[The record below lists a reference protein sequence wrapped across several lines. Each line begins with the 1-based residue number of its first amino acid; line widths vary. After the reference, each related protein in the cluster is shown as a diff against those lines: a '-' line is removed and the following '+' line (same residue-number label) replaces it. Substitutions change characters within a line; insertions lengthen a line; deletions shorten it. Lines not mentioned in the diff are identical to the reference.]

1 MCGMCLVDNYIL
13 WFTCHLKL
21 SFMCLVNIYLWLTS
35 HLNLIESQNVEH
47 MIWSWLLYH
56 PMYTICSLKIKKSKW
71 FNWELNCW
79 TQAMMFDLK
88 AKWNKHNYGW
98 WKKFLAKLNQRYL
111 GINCELT
118 CVHSLPN
125 PQDLETLLFFW

>member
-1 MCGMCLVDNYIL
+1 M
-13 WFTCHLKL
+13 
-21 SFMCLVNIYLWLTS
+21 SLVNIYLWLTS

-79 TQAMMFDLK
+79 TQARMFDLK
-88 AKWNKHNYGW
+88 AKWNNHNYGW
-98 WKKFLAKLNQRYL
+98 WKKFLVKLNQINL

-118 CVHSLPN
+118 CVPITIHFQTPKIWVEFRIWGCNVGHLACSN
-125 PQDLETLLFFW
+125 RTIKG